1 MNRQRGQAIV
11 LIAIMLAV
19 VVGMAALAIDGS
31 RAYALRRDLQAAVDS
46 AALAA
51 ADNLQQ
57 TGSYTSAEQAAT
69 TIFASNLR
77 LYGSPACAPA
87 YATPGASP
95 LTVTCSF
102 GDGTTLT
109 QVVSALGAQ
118 GSQFRFT
125 ATRSLQLQFA
135 KILTNGASPTLNG
148 SSSGG
153 VNNLLYTPTVAA
165 LDQAGCGGAGGNA
178 ISISGS
184 GTLSVTG
191 DVVSSGT
198 ITLSVAGIRVA
209 GDIYARCQAAVAGS
223 VTSACYP
230 SGATAPCSF
239 PDVAGATRSGYRFI
253 DPGYPP
259 PTVVGGAQGAPS
271 ATVVLFAG
279 IYAAIP
285 NFGGGHC
292 WFLSGG
298 VYDWQAG
305 FSNSNDFVSN
315 ELKPPDEPSVG
326 NNTVRATP
334 QFWSTNGVQCDGAFQ
349 VTKVTGPRDIPIGMW
364 SFVVT
369 SARTDT
375 YNGLSYR
382 RESAPSMCEQVNL
395 NNHFDD
401 VQVAVSNVP
410 GATSYNIYAA
420 PPGNGCGGPFGLA
433 ANLAVSGAVLNSN
446 TSPCPNVNGNGC
458 SLGNESIVL
467 STQLSAPFA
476 PNALAAPGVVGAYP
490 PNGESSPLQ
499 SGLPNQN
506 PARGPGAAGDR
517 ANENN
522 CETSG
527 GAYATCPAAVTPGAV
542 VFYMPSG
549 ACVDVTNAG
558 DTFIFS
564 GYQYDW
570 LSVYGPGLSHPP
582 ANTCSSTFGAAGNS
596 AYIGLIYMPAGTV
609 TIPSAYTFEAGSGGL
624 MADLLVFSGA
634 MPTISMNLGFAPVPP
649 AAKLTG

>member
-1 MNRQRGQAIV
+1 M

-31 RAYALRRDLQAAVDS
+31 RAYALRRDLQAAVDA

-51 ADNLQQ
+51 GDNLQQ

-77 LYGSPACAPA
+77 LYASPSCAPA
-87 YATPGASP
+87 YAPPGASP

-118 GSQFRFT
+118 GSQFRII

-135 KILTNGASPTLNG
+135 KILTNGASPTLNS

-165 LDQAGCGGAGGNA
+165 LDQAGCGGAGGSA
-178 ISISGS
+178 ISLSGT

-191 DVVSSGT
+191 DVVSSGM
-198 ITLSVAGIRVA
+198 ITLSVAGLRVA
-209 GDIYARCQAAVAGS
+209 GDIYARCQPAVSGS
-223 VTSACYP
+223 VTNACYP
-230 SGATAPCSF
+230 SGASAPCSY
-239 PDVAGATRSGYRFI
+239 PDVAGATRSGYHFI

-271 ATVVLFAG
+271 ATVVLLSG
-279 IYAAIP
+279 VYAAIP
-285 NFGGGHC
+285 GFGGGHC

-305 FSNSNDFVSN
+305 FSNSADFISN
-315 ELKPPDEPSVG
+315 ELKPPDEPSVA
-326 NNTVRATP
+326 NNTVRATQ

-349 VTKVTGPRDIPIGMW
+349 VTKLTGPRDIPTGIW
-364 SFVVT
+364 SFVIT
-369 SARTDT
+369 STRTDI
-375 YNGLSYR
+375 YNGFTYK
-382 RESAPSMCEQVNL
+382 RESAPSMCDQVNL

-401 VQVAVSNVP
+401 VQLSVSNVP

-420 PPGNGCGGPFGLA
+420 PPGNGCAGPFGLA
-433 ANLAVSGAVLNSN
+433 ANLPVSDAVLNSN

-467 STQLSAPFA
+467 STQLGPPFA

-490 PNGESSPLQ
+490 PNSESSPLL
-499 SGLPNQN
+499 SGRPNQS

-522 CETSG
+522 CETTG
-527 GAYATCPAAVTPGAV
+527 GAYATCPGAVTPGAV

-549 ACVDVTNAG
+549 ACVNVTNGG
-558 DTFIFS
+558 DAFIFS

-570 LSVYGPGLSHPP
+570 LSVYGPGLGNPP

-609 TIPSAYTFEAGSGGL
+609 TIPSEYTFEAGSGGL
-624 MADLLVFSGA
+624 IADFVIFSGS